1 MALLLA
7 ADIEFAVER
16 DPDGVLP
23 QDLIQGD
30 ELMREHTS
38 VKNPHDPDLETH
50 ITALGLVWDDVVE
63 TDIEFLDVVHL
74 AFSQN
79 HPDDS
84 LFVWIEVGSEK
95 MRYLQGSVIAIDLT
109 GEIIHGINLSDI
121 YSLEGVTSR
130 AEY

>member
-38 VKNPHDPDLETH
+38 VKNPNDPDLETH
-50 ITALGLVWDDVVE
+50 ITALGLVWDDVV
-63 TDIEFLDVVHL
+63 
-74 AFSQN
+74 
-79 HPDDS
+79 
-84 LFVWIEVGSEK
+84 G
-95 MRYLQGSVIAIDLT
+95 
-109 GEIIHGINLSDI
+109 
-121 YSLEGVTSR
+121 
-130 AEY
+130 